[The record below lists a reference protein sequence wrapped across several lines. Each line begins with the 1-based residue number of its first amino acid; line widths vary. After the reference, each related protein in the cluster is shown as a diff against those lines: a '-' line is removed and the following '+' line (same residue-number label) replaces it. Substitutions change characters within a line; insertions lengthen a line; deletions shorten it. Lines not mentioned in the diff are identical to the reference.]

1 MRVDMCEREI
11 YVLLMVVVT
20 VVETQ
25 HAGVDVV
32 TVVVEWQD
40 QSEWWEGKT
49 LSSSSSVNGKF
60 D

>member
-1 MRVDMCEREI
+1 MA
-11 YVLLMVVVT
+11 VVAE
-20 VVETQ
+20 VETQ

-40 QSEWWEGKT
+40 QSELWEGKT

-60 D
+60 E